1 MSVLASTQAALA
13 NIVSAASL
21 TKMTPKQTNMSH
33 VGLLIAA
40 VACAV
45 MPLDISQLAFAVAG
59 ALAFSVLQSIQAKA
73 KRAVPLARSSCATA
87 CSVGTRAPGC
97 PPTRRPPTGK
107 SIPSIAVKP
116 RAAPRVSSQPD
127 VRKPSTVPI
136 LAPTFA
142 STEWDVQISE
152 LLTQITPS
160 IEDDKIVGKLASRV
174 RQAIRPLIPEVE
186 VVGFASGDLS
196 RNKAFGVAVPEVDI
210 IANVNPSVLA
220 ERLGGRMNY
229 SNAMKLDSRK
239 LQKSAIRACCDRL
252 VSVGGFK
259 FRRSAFRG
267 DEPKVTLLVPASFGL
282 SNDSIPIDFSV
293 NAVSPLHNAALL
305 TECGQME
312 PRARELIL
320 LVKRWAKD
328 RGICHAAKGHL
339 SPYSWALLSI
349 FFLQAGGA
357 NENGP
362 LLPPVADFK
371 MASGL
376 MGKKSDEKTAWTPP
390 AGASKPIGT
399 LFKEFMQFYSKQF
412 DWRKEAISVRTGRRQ
427 VPDLAL
433 SLHIVVNSDGTT
445 QVGPSIEDPFDA
457 TKNLSSGM
465 NVASLARLH
474 EELARAEKMCSSN
487 ASLAEL
493 LEPWAPP
500 DQDASERNSS
510 EDAKDEDAKDLDE
523 ISPKNPKIDAPL
535 PPWRVRSSAE

>member
-1 MSVLASTQAALA
+1 MSVLASTQAAITNA
-13 NIVSAASL
+13 VSSAVSL
-21 TKMTPKQTNMSH
+21 TKMTQSQTNLSH

-59 ALAFSVLQSIQAKA
+59 ALAFSFLQSLQAKS
-73 KRAVPLARSSCATA
+73 KRAVASARPLCATS
-87 CSVGTRAPGC
+87 CSVGNRTQGC
-97 PPTRRPPTGK
+97 VPARRPPTGK
-107 SIPSIAVKP
+107 SIPTVTSKAY
-116 RAAPRVSSQPD
+116 AAPRPAPRAPSQPD

-142 STEWDVQISE
+142 SSEWDVQISE
-152 LLTQITPS
+152 LLTQIMPTQA
-160 IEDDKIVGKLASRV
+160 DDIIVGKLASRV
-174 RQAIRPLIPEVE
+174 RQALRPLIPEVD

-229 SNAMKLDSRK
+229 TNAMKLDSRK

-357 NENGP
+357 DENGP

-376 MGKKSDEKTAWTPP
+376 MGKKPDEKTTWSPP
-390 AGASKPIGT
+390 TGAGKPIGT
-399 LFKEFMQFYSKQF
+399 LFKEFVHFYAREF
-412 DWRKEAISVRTGRRQ
+412 DWRKEAICVRTGHRQ
-427 VPDLAL
+427 APDLPL
-433 SLHIVVNSDGTT
+433 SLHILVNSDGTT
-445 QVGPSIEDPFDA
+445 QVAPSIEDPFDA
-457 TKNLSSGM
+457 TKNMSSGM
-465 NVASLARLH
+465 NVASLVRLH
-474 EELARAEKMCSSN
+474 EELTRAEKMCSSK

-500 DQDASERNSS
+500 DLESS
-510 EDAKDEDAKDLDE
+510 EHNSGDNDKDHDE
-523 ISPKNPKIDAPL
+523 VSPKNLKTGAAL
-535 PPWRVRSSAE
+535 PPWRVRPSAE

>member
-1 MSVLASTQAALA
+1 
-13 NIVSAASL
+13 
-21 TKMTPKQTNMSH
+21 
-33 VGLLIAA
+33 
-40 VACAV
+40 
-45 MPLDISQLAFAVAG
+45 
-59 ALAFSVLQSIQAKA
+59 
-73 KRAVPLARSSCATA
+73 
-87 CSVGTRAPGC
+87 
-97 PPTRRPPTGK
+97 
-107 SIPSIAVKP
+107 
-116 RAAPRVSSQPD
+116 
-127 VRKPSTVPI
+127 
-136 LAPTFA
+136 
-142 STEWDVQISE
+142 

-160 IEDDKIVGKLASRV
+160 VEDDKIVGKLASRV

-220 ERLGGRMNY
+220 ERLGGRMGSYPNP
-229 SNAMKLDSRK
+229 MKLDARK

-376 MGKKSDEKTAWTPP
+376 MGKKSGEKDSWASPP
-390 AGASKPIGT
+390 GAIKPIGT
-399 LFKEFMQFYSKQF
+399 LFKEFMHFYAKEF

-427 VPDLAL
+427 SPDLSL

-445 QVGPSIEDPFDA
+445 QVGPSIEDPFDPA
-457 TKNLSSGM
+457 KNLSSGM

-474 EELARAEKMCSSN
+474 EELSRAEQMCSSDVC
-487 ASLAEL
+487 LARL

-500 DQDASERNSS
+500 DHETSDPNSADNNK
-510 EDAKDEDAKDLDE
+510 EEEEEA
-523 ISPKNPKIDAPL
+523 SPKNQKGAAL
-535 PPWRVRSSAE
+535 PPWRVRPSAE

>member
-1 MSVLASTQAALA
+1 MSVLASTQAAITNTA
-13 NIVSAASL
+13 L
-21 TKMTPKQTNMSH
+21 TKMTQRQTNLSH

-45 MPLDISQLAFAVAG
+45 MPLEISQLAFMVAG
-59 ALAFSVLQSIQAKA
+59 AIGFSVVQSFQAKS
-73 KRAVPLARSSCATA
+73 KKVLPSKSSSCATS
-87 CSVGTRAPGC
+87 CSVGSRAQGC
-97 PPTRRPPTGK
+97 VPARRPVTGK
-107 SIPSIAVKP
+107 SIPNVASKARSAP
-116 RAAPRVSSQPD
+116 RAPLQPD

-142 STEWDVQISE
+142 STEWDVQVSE
-152 LLTQITPS
+152 LLDQIKPS
-160 IEDDKIVGKLASRV
+160 VEDDVIVSKLASRV

-229 SNAMKLDSRK
+229 TNAMKLDSRK

-328 RGICHAAKGHL
+328 RGIAHSAKGHL

-349 FFLQAGGA
+349 FYAQQAG
-357 NENGP
+357 

-376 MGKKSDEKTAWTPP
+376 MGKKYDEKTKWSRSS
-390 AGASKPIGT
+390 AGAAKPIGA
-399 LFKEFMQFYSKQF
+399 LFKEFVHFYAREFNWQ
-412 DWRKEAISVRTGRRQ
+412 KEAISVRTGIRQ
-427 VPDLAL
+427 APDLSL
-433 SLHIVVNSDGTT
+433 SLTILDGPAPTLA
-445 QVGPSIEDPFDA
+445 PSIEDPFDA
-457 TKNLSSGM
+457 AKNLSSGM

-474 EELARAEKMCSSN
+474 EELARAEKMCSN
-487 ASLAEL
+487 HVSLAEL

-500 DQDASERNSS
+500 DHETSERNSA
-510 EDAKDEDAKDLDE
+510 DDIKDHDD
-523 ISPKNPKIDAPL
+523 ISPKSLKTEAAL
-535 PPWRVRSSAE
+535 PPWRVR

>member
-1 MSVLASTQAALA
+1 
-13 NIVSAASL
+13 
-21 TKMTPKQTNMSH
+21 
-33 VGLLIAA
+33 
-40 VACAV
+40 
-45 MPLDISQLAFAVAG
+45 
-59 ALAFSVLQSIQAKA
+59 
-73 KRAVPLARSSCATA
+73 
-87 CSVGTRAPGC
+87 
-97 PPTRRPPTGK
+97 
-107 SIPSIAVKP
+107 
-116 RAAPRVSSQPD
+116 
-127 VRKPSTVPI
+127 
-136 LAPTFA
+136 
-142 STEWDVQISE
+142 
-152 LLTQITPS
+152 
-160 IEDDKIVGKLASRV
+160 
-174 RQAIRPLIPEVE
+174 
-186 VVGFASGDLS
+186 
-196 RNKAFGVAVPEVDI
+196 VAVPEVDI

-229 SNAMKLDSRK
+229 TNAMKLDSRK

-305 TECGQME
+305 TECGQIE

-357 NENGP
+357 HEDGP
-362 LLPPVADFK
+362 LLPPVAEFK

-376 MGKKSDEKTAWTPP
+376 MGKTAQEKPTWSPP
-390 AGASKPIGT
+390 AGAAKPIGA
-399 LFKEFMQFYSKQF
+399 LFKDFLKFYAQEFNWK
-412 DWRKEAISVRTGRRQ
+412 KEAISVRTGTRQ
-427 VPDLAL
+427 APDLSL
-433 SLHIVVNSDGTT
+433 SLHIVLNTDGTT
-445 QVGPSIEDPFDA
+445 QVGPSIEDPFDS

-487 ASLAEL
+487 ATLAEL

-500 DQDASERNSS
+500 EHETEHTSTDDT
-510 EDAKDEDAKDLDE
+510 KDIDE
-523 ISPKNPKIDAPL
+523 APSKNPKTEAAL
-535 PPWRVRSSAE
+535 PPWRIRPSAE

>member
-1 MSVLASTQAALA
+1 MSVLASTQAAISNTA
-13 NIVSAASL
+13 L
-21 TKMTPKQTNMSH
+21 TKMTQRQTNLSH

-45 MPLDISQLAFAVAG
+45 MPLEISQLCFMVAG
-59 ALAFSVLQSIQAKA
+59 AIGFSVVQSFQAKS
-73 KRAVPLARSSCATA
+73 KKAVPSARSSCATS
-87 CSVGTRAPGC
+87 CSIGSRAQGC
-97 PPTRRPPTGK
+97 APARRPITGK
-107 SIPSIAVKP
+107 SIPNVASKA
-116 RAAPRVSSQPD
+116 RAAPRAPLQPD

-142 STEWDVQISE
+142 STEWDVQVSE
-152 LLTQITPS
+152 LLNQIKPS
-160 IEDDKIVGKLASRV
+160 VEDDVIVSKLASRV

-229 SNAMKLDSRK
+229 TNAMKLDSRK

-349 FFLQAGGA
+349 FYAQQEG
-357 NENGP
+357 

-376 MGKKSDEKTAWTPP
+376 MGKKSEEKSKWTPP
-390 AGASKPIGT
+390 AGAAKPIGT
-399 LFKEFMQFYSKQF
+399 LFKEFVHFYAREF

-427 VPDLAL
+427 APDLSL
-433 SLHIVVNSDGTT
+433 SLNIVVNSDGTT

-457 TKNLSSGM
+457 AKNLSSGM

-474 EELARAEKMCSSN
+474 EELTRAEQMCSSN
-487 ASLAEL
+487 LSLAEL

-500 DQDASERNSS
+500 DYETSERNSA
-510 EDAKDEDAKDLDE
+510 DDIKDHDD
-523 ISPKNPKIDAPL
+523 ISPKSLKTEAAL
-535 PPWRVRSSAE
+535 PPWRVRPSAE

>member
-1 MSVLASTQAALA
+1 
-13 NIVSAASL
+13 
-21 TKMTPKQTNMSH
+21 
-33 VGLLIAA
+33 
-40 VACAV
+40 
-45 MPLDISQLAFAVAG
+45 
-59 ALAFSVLQSIQAKA
+59 
-73 KRAVPLARSSCATA
+73 
-87 CSVGTRAPGC
+87 
-97 PPTRRPPTGK
+97 
-107 SIPSIAVKP
+107 
-116 RAAPRVSSQPD
+116 
-127 VRKPSTVPI
+127 
-136 LAPTFA
+136 
-142 STEWDVQISE
+142 
-152 LLTQITPS
+152 
-160 IEDDKIVGKLASRV
+160 
-174 RQAIRPLIPEVE
+174 
-186 VVGFASGDLS
+186 
-196 RNKAFGVAVPEVDI
+196 VPEVDI

-229 SNAMKLDSRK
+229 TNALKLDSRK

-267 DEPKVTLLVPASFGL
+267 EEPKVTLLVPASFGL

-305 TECGQME
+305 TECGQMD

-376 MGKKSDEKTAWTPP
+376 MGKKSEERTTWSPP
-390 AGASKPIGT
+390 AGAAKPIGT
-399 LFKEFMQFYSKQF
+399 LFKEFMQFYAQEF
-412 DWRKEAISVRTGRRQ
+412 DWRKEAISVRTGCRQ
-427 VPDLAL
+427 APDLSL
-433 SLHIVVNSDGTT
+433 SLHIVLNSDGTT

-474 EELARAEKMCSSN
+474 EELARAVGLIGRS

-500 DQDASERNSS
+500 DHETTERTST
-510 EDAKDEDAKDLDE
+510 DDMKDLDDF
-523 ISPKNPKIDAPL
+523 SPKSLQAEAAL
-535 PPWRVRSSAE
+535 PPWRVRPSAE